1 MLNETDYR
9 IRLEIYKAFADGVRP
24 SAAILAP
31 KVRLAQPVVYESL
44 ERLRT
49 AKVVVLD
56 QHTREI
62 KVAMPF
68 SIAETPFR
76 VLAGEHTYFACSAWD
91 AFGIALMINADAVIA
106 TTCAD
111 CDAPIVHRV
120 ALRQLADPH
129 GVAHFAVPAS
139 EWWDD
144 IFYTWDTI
152 RFFRSDE
159 HVLTWSAQTET
170 PIGQIVP
177 IANLWQLSRRWFDN
191 RLSPDWR
198 KPPRE
203 ALQELLRDHGCTG
216 QFWSLTG

>member
-1 MLNETDYR
+1 MLTETDYR

-62 KVAMPF
+62 KAAMPF

-91 AFGIALMINADAVIA
+91 AFGIALMINAEAA
-106 TTCAD
+106 GRS
-111 CDAPIVHRV
+111 PWRRP
-120 ALRQLADPH
+120 LRGA
-129 GVAHFAVPAS
+129 GVAVVGRHFLYLG
-139 EWWDD
+139 DD
-144 IFYTWDTI
+144 PVLPI
-152 RFFRSDE
+152 RRARADL
-159 HVLTWSAQTET
+159 V
-170 PIGQIVP
+170 G
-177 IANLWQLSRRWFDN
+177 ANGNADR
-191 RLSPDWR
+191 
-198 KPPRE
+198 
-203 ALQELLRDHGCTG
+203 
-216 QFWSLTG
+216 